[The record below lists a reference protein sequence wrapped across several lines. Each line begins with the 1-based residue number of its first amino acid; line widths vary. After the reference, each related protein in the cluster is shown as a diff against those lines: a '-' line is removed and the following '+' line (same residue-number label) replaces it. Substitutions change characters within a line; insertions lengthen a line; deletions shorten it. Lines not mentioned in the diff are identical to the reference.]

1 MVDIITNVNAKI
13 NGFVWGLPM
22 MVLLLGVGIYL
33 TVRCGFPQFAH
44 FGHIMKN
51 RLCRRLEV
59 EERCQCHHL

>member
-1 MVDIITNVNAKI
+1 MVNFITELNSTI

-22 MVLLLGVGIYL
+22 MVLILGVGIYL

-51 RLCRRLEV
+51 TLGNAF
-59 EERCQCHHL
+59 